1 MERRYGPLTIVGIE
15 LRTTNQDGQSFQDI
29 PPFWQKFFE
38 EGVANTIPHKAS
50 EDVFAVYTNFAH
62 ESVDNEG
69 VFSLVIGCPVHEVK
83 HLPGELTAIE
93 IPSSKYK
100 IFNSELGKPEK
111 IVEVWQQI
119 WQLSQEDSVFD
130 QGRSYLA
137 DFERY
142 QPSGE
147 IDIYIGI
154 NDA

>member
-1 MERRYGPLTIVGIE
+1 MERRYGPLTIVGIK

-100 IFNSELGKPEK
+100 ILTRSWVNLKKLSKSGNRSGSSLKK
-111 IVEVWQQI
+111 ILYLIKGAAI
-119 WQLSQEDSVFD
+119 WQILS
-130 QGRSYLA
+130 
-137 DFERY
+137 
-142 QPSGE
+142 
-147 IDIYIGI
+147 GI
-154 NDA
+154 SLRVRLTSILG

>member
-1 MERRYGPLTIVGIE
+1 
-15 LRTTNQDGQSFQDI
+15 
-29 PPFWQKFFE
+29 
-38 EGVANTIPHKAS
+38 
-50 EDVFAVYTNFAH
+50 
-62 ESVDNEG
+62 
-69 VFSLVIGCPVHEVK
+69 
-83 HLPGELTAIE
+83 
-93 IPSSKYK
+93 
-100 IFNSELGKPEK
+100 LGKPEK

-130 QGRSYLA
+130 QRRSYLA